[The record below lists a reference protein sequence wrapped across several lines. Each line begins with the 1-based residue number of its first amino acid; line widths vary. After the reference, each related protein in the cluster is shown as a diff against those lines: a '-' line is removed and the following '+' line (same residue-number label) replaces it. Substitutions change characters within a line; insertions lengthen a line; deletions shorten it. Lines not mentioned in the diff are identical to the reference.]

1 MSMLNP
7 NNYYTVA
14 GWMLTDL
21 GLRGNELTAYAVVYG
36 FSQVA
41 DHRYHGSTNY
51 LAEWMGVSQSTAIRA
66 LKALVDKGLLTKFDK
81 EVNGVKFCEYA
92 AVIPEN
98 RVHDCN
104 TPCQNDIPPYVNLT
118 HNNIDNSNSNIT
130 PVCISADLYRD
141 KAYDIS
147 QPTQHFL
154 PTGSTAD
161 THTSPERGASGGKSI
176 PYQAIV
182 DSYNECCPS
191 LPRCKLLTDKR
202 KKAIKSRFADGF
214 TAESLTEVF
223 RKAEASTFL
232 KGGGAHGFVANFDF
246 LTGEKAAKVL
256 EGVYDDNTPG
266 QLSEQPTE
274 PKDMRGYLTDEEFDA
289 LFALKKERK

>member
-66 LKALVDKGLLTKFDK
+66 LKALVEKGLLTKYDR

-92 AVIPEN
+92 AVLPDT
-98 RVHDCN
+98 VDCDCN
-104 TPCQNDIPPYVNLT
+104 THSQNDIGGYVNLT
-118 HNNIDNSNSNIT
+118 HNNIDNSNSNIP
-130 PVCISADLYRD
+130 PVCVSADLYRD
-141 KAYDIS
+141 KADNNTQPS
-147 QPTQHFL
+147 QQYL

-161 THTSPERGASGGKSI
+161 THTSPATGERGGGKVI
-176 PYQAIV
+176 PYQKIV
-182 DSYNECCPS
+182 DLYNDLCPS

-214 TAESLTEVF
+214 TAETLTEVF
-223 RKAEASTFL
+223 CKAEASTFL

-256 EGVYDDNTPG
+256 EGAYDDNTP
-266 QLSEQPTE
+266 EQIAE
-274 PKDMRGYLTDEEFDA
+274 PKDMRGYLSDEEFDEI
-289 LFALKKERK
+289 FGKGDEQ